1 MPESITTLRIFC
13 STFAPQF
20 SLPVM
25 STKKELTIAEK
36 LHALY
41 ELQQIDSELDKITIL
56 KGELPQEVNDLED
69 EIAGLETRI
78 GRLKGGIEEAE
89 RDVSEHKYNIK
100 GHEANIE
107 RYTRQMDDVKNS
119 RMFESL
125 QKEIDLARLDIQLS
139 LKKMRDAEMN
149 VDARKDTLRTA
160 EIRVE
165 ARRKDLEVKR
175 EELAKIIEKTEK
187 DEERLTK
194 KSDKAR
200 KNIEDRLLRAY
211 DKIRTSYRN
220 GLAVAPITRN
230 ACGGCFNQIPPQLQL
245 EIGLHKKVVACE
257 HCGRILIDESIREGN
272 FEDVAI
278 NQEEFL

>member
-1 MPESITTLRIFC
+1 
-13 STFAPQF
+13 
-20 SLPVM
+20 M

-56 KGELPQEVNDLED
+56 KGELPQEVHDLED
-69 EIAGLETRI
+69 EIEGLGTRI
-78 GRLKGGIEEAE
+78 GRLKTGIDEAE
-89 RDVSEHKYNIK
+89 EEVSNFKNGIKKY
-100 GHEANIE
+100 ESNIE

-119 RMFESL
+119 REFESL
-125 QKEIDLARLDIQLS
+125 QKEIELAKLDIQLH

-149 VDARKDTLRTA
+149 VDARRNTLKSNEMTLA
-160 EIRVE
+160 
-165 ARRKDLEVKR
+165 ARSKDLEVKR

-194 KSDKAR
+194 KSEKAR

-211 DKIRTSYRN
+211 NKIRSSYRN

-257 HCGRILIDESIREGN
+257 HCGRILIDESIREGT

-278 NQEEFL
+278 TQEEFL

>member
-1 MPESITTLRIFC
+1 
-13 STFAPQF
+13 
-20 SLPVM
+20 M

-56 KGELPQEVNDLED
+56 KGELPQEVHDLED
-69 EIAGLETRI
+69 EIEGLGTRI
-78 GRLKGGIEEAE
+78 GRLKTGIDEAE
-89 RDVSEHKYNIK
+89 EEVSNFKNGIK
-100 GHEANIE
+100 KFESNIE

-119 RMFESL
+119 REFESL
-125 QKEIDLARLDIQLS
+125 QKEIELAKLDIQLH

-149 VDARKDTLRTA
+149 VDARRNTLKSNEMTLA
-160 EIRVE
+160 
-165 ARRKDLEVKR
+165 ARSKDLEVKR

-194 KSDKAR
+194 KSEKAR

-211 DKIRTSYRN
+211 NKIRSSYRN

-257 HCGRILIDESIREGN
+257 HCGRILIDESIREGT

-278 NQEEFL
+278 TQEEFL